1 VKWCLENGISAHNTT
16 PITALDLSSVLL
28 SALENNTVNPAS
40 AATDVTYD
48 ILLAEDNLVNQK
60 LALKILEKYGHSI
73 ELAENGSLALQAF
86 TDRALQNK
94 PFDVI
99 LVRFS
104 PSFAVCEAYILQ
116 MDVSMPLMGGM
127 EATQR
132 IRAYEAQYDLSPTP
146 IIALTAHA
154 SAYSPKNVL
163 DLVNPSPVIGDRER
177 CLQAG
182 MVSASFSISSALTRR
197 CLGRSYNEC
206 VAHLCRGT
214 MYLPSR
220 QNLCAG

>member
-86 TDRALQNK
+86 MDRALQNK

-99 LVRFS
+99 LVRVDTF
-104 PSFAVCEAYILQ
+104 L
-116 MDVSMPLMGGM
+116 
-127 EATQR
+127 
-132 IRAYEAQYDLSPTP
+132 
-146 IIALTAHA
+146 
-154 SAYSPKNVL
+154 
-163 DLVNPSPVIGDRER
+163 R
-177 CLQAG
+177 CLT
-182 MVSASFSISSALTRR
+182 SLTSCRWTCR
-197 CLGRSYNEC
+197 CLSWVAWRPRSGSGRTKCS
-206 VAHLCRGT
+206 T
-214 MYLPSR
+214 I
-220 QNLCAG
+220 